1 MKTYNTDLIVGI
13 GGLVIAGVFG
23 YAREPNWT
31 PLSAHWPNAIL
42 VFLLLSSLYLVVR
55 AFIKPERSTL
65 FDEGSRV
72 RMVVIVALLFLWAFG
87 VQTLGFVV
95 ASVVVFY
102 VIWLYVG
109 RAVIQVE
116 GDEKGLT
123 VLAHVRSLVVIGIM
137 VGGFYYVFTK
147 FLFIPLPKGWLI

>member
-13 GGLVIAGVFG
+13 GGLVVTGVFG

-31 PLSAHWPNAIL
+31 PLSSHWPNAIL
-42 VFLLLSSLYLVVR
+42 VFLLLSSLFLLVR
-55 AFIKPERSTL
+55 AFIKPERSAL
-65 FDEGSRV
+65 FDEGSRL
-72 RMVVIVALLFLWAFG
+72 RMVGIVALLFLWAFG

-95 ASVVVFY
+95 ASVVAFY

-116 GDEKGLT
+116 GDQQGLT
-123 VLAHVRSLVVIGIM
+123 VFSHLRSLAVIGIM
-137 VGGFYYVFTK
+137 VGGFYYIFTK
-147 FLFIPLPKGWLI
+147 FLFVPLPKGWFI